1 MVWLLQLQKNGQCMC
16 SPLFFQSRTCH
27 LLGPVHVGVYFAAVL
42 WKLLGSGFSSGSPHW
57 SPCHCC
63 LCQWNRVGVWIWSC
77 QVSRPPGVPAPAACT
92 LRPIIQVSQSP
103 QHWWCGYWLHCA
115 TVPSILA
122 WHRHGSILF
131 FLQPR
136 ITWICNL
143 NVLRVLYHVFTLQLG
158 RKDIAQTGCVFENRD
173 NFMKTW
179 RKGHVCN
186 RIIRSRHF
194 QLSNWRHCQ

>member
-115 TVPSILA
+115 ILYLQFWLGMDMA
-122 WHRHGSILF
+122 LSFFFWALNNLF
-131 FLQPR
+131 AMFCWYSSLYSHFSLEERGHSTNRLCVRKPR
-136 ITWICNL
+136 QF
-143 NVLRVLYHVFTLQLG
+143 H
-158 RKDIAQTGCVFENRD
+158 EN
-173 NFMKTW
+173 MEEGT
-179 RKGHVCN
+179 CM
-186 RIIRSRHF
+186 
-194 QLSNWRHCQ
+194 Q